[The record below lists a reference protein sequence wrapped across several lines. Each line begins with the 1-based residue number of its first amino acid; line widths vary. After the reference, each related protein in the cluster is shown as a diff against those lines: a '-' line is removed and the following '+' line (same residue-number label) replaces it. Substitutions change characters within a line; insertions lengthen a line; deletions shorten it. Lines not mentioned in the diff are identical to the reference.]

1 MADKMPPELLKRF
14 EEKREENKAPS
25 GEELKAK
32 SQKRKDALA
41 KARKAKAMGSKK

>member
-1 MADKMPPELLKRF
+1 MADKMPSELLKRF
-14 EEKREENKAPS
+14 EEKREEEKAPS

-41 KARKAKAMGSKK
+41 KARKAKEMSSKK